1 MQDEHPQLGRLAREL
16 GLDPAVAAAADLAVV
31 EIGLR
36 RVDGDDGHA
45 LAAEHRVAVAEQLLE
60 VHVADVPRVVV
71 AGDDDERVAL
81 DPVEV
86 ALRGGV
92 LLLEPEGRQIA
103 GADDDVGRQ
112 VVDLRDRPLHQI
124 RHEVRRTAVQ
134 IGQLGDRQRHA
145 GDSRWLTGEPS
156 ASEGGATLIA
166 VVPETPVF
174 QAYCG
179 SDQPRFAN
187 PAELE
192 YAKVLDWYG
201 IPWAYEPTTFVLER
215 DEQGRVVEAFTP
227 DFYLPDQDLYLEVT
241 VMKQSLV
248 TRKNRK
254 LRKLREQY
262 PQIKIKLFYERDF
275 NRLAA
280 RFGLQKAS

>member
-1 MQDEHPQLGRLAREL
+1 MKIR
-16 GLDPAVAAAADLAVV
+16 
-31 EIGLR
+31 
-36 RVDGDDGHA
+36 
-45 LAAEHRVAVAEQLLE
+45 
-60 VHVADVPRVVV
+60 
-71 AGDDDERVAL
+71 
-81 DPVEV
+81 
-86 ALRGGV
+86 
-92 LLLEPEGRQIA
+92 
-103 GADDDVGRQ
+103 
-112 VVDLRDRPLHQI
+112 DLRDRH
-124 RHEVRRTAVQ
+124 RHGR
-134 IGQLGDRQRHA
+134 
-145 GDSRWLTGEPS
+145 DSR
-156 ASEGGATLIA
+156 ASEPGATLVE

-179 SDQPRFAN
+179 SEQPRFAN

-215 DEQGRVVEAFTP
+215 DEQGRVIEAFTP

-262 PQIKIKLFYERDF
+262 PHIKIKLFYERDF
-275 NRLAA
+275 ERIAT
-280 RFGLQKAS
+280 RYGLRKAS

>member
-1 MQDEHPQLGRLAREL
+1 MKVREL
-16 GLDPAVAAAADLAVV
+16 G
-31 EIGLR
+31 E
-36 RVDGDDGHA
+36 
-45 LAAEHRVAVAEQLLE
+45 
-60 VHVADVPRVVV
+60 
-71 AGDDDERVAL
+71 
-81 DPVEV
+81 
-86 ALRGGV
+86 
-92 LLLEPEGRQIA
+92 
-103 GADDDVGRQ
+103 
-112 VVDLRDRPLHQI
+112 
-124 RHEVRRTAVQ
+124 
-134 IGQLGDRQRHA
+134 RQRHDA
-145 GDSRWLTGEPS
+145 PDNR
-156 ASEGGATLIA
+156 ASEPIATLEP

-179 SDQPRFAN
+179 SEPPRFAN

-201 IPWAYEPTTFVLER
+201 IRWAYEPTTFVLER
-215 DEQGRVVEAFTP
+215 DEEGRVVEAFTP

-262 PQIKIKLFYERDF
+262 PDIKIKLFYERDF
-275 NRLAA
+275 ERLAA